1 MPRNVALWGRY
12 DRSVRNVDA
21 QQGDAAV
28 SATAQARAGCRIRG
42 RSTQGYA
49 ELDRPAGALLTV
61 EGPDQEFDLARC
73 AEHEE
78 PGGGPPPMS
87 TGVRPATTG
96 IPRLAGSRRPRH
108 DHEFACSQN
117 EVEIAQ
123 YLHLLVAAAVR
134 LTDARE
140 LQYRCHAGT
149 VAMQSVTMAD
159 NLPGGCCAAQS
170 SPVHGVKGAVAP
182 YCDLARPGAVRWCS
196 WSPLSGLN

>member
-1 MPRNVALWGRY
+1 MS
-12 DRSVRNVDA
+12 DSRSLDA
-21 QQGDAAV
+21 RLCGI
-28 SATAQARAGCRIRG
+28 G
-42 RSTQGYA
+42 
-49 ELDRPAGALLTV
+49 
-61 EGPDQEFDLARC
+61 
-73 AEHEE
+73 
-78 PGGGPPPMS
+78 S
-87 TGVRPATTG
+87 TG
-96 IPRLAGSRRPRH
+96 RH
-108 DHEFACSQN
+108 DHEFDCSQS

-123 YLHLLVAAAVR
+123 YPHLLVAAAVR

-140 LQYRCHAGT
+140 LQYRRHAGT